1 MLTGGNPRQ
10 RQIGM
15 VQRKAIWLT
24 WIVALLAAC
33 SLALTALAQDEP
45 GERADASITRSVQD
59 AILAVPALK
68 AMDIRVET
76 QRGIVRLTGFVNSI
90 ADIAQA
96 DRIVRRVQG
105 VGGVRNDLRVSNR
118 PSRA

>member
-1 MLTGGNPRQ
+1 
-10 RQIGM
+10 M
-15 VQRKAIWLT
+15 VQRQAIWLT
-24 WIVALLAAC
+24 WIAALLAAF
-33 SLALTALAQDEP
+33 SLAFTALAQDAP

-76 QRGIVRLTGFVNSI
+76 LRGIVRLTGFVNSI
-90 ADIAQA
+90 AEIAQT
-96 DRIVRRVQG
+96 DRIVRGVQG
-105 VGGVRNDLRVSNR
+105 VGGVRNELRVANR

>member
-15 VQRKAIWLT
+15 VQRQAIWLT

-33 SLALTALAQDEP
+33 SFALAQDAP

-76 QRGIVRLTGFVNSI
+76 LRGIVRLSGFVDSI

-105 VGGVRNDLRVSNR
+105 VGGVRNELRVSNR

>member
-1 MLTGGNPRQ
+1 MIQ
-10 RQIGM
+10 RQ
-15 VQRKAIWLT
+15 AIWLKSLA
-24 WIVALLAAC
+24 ALLVAC
-33 SLALTALAQDEP
+33 GFTFTALAQDEP
-45 GERADASITRSVQD
+45 GQRADASITRSVQD

-76 QRGIVRLTGFVNSI
+76 VRGIVRLTGFVNSI

-96 DRIVRRVQG
+96 DRIAHGVRG
-105 VGGVRNDLRVSNR
+105 VGGVRNHLRVANR

>member
-1 MLTGGNPRQ
+1 
-10 RQIGM
+10 M
-15 VQRKAIWLT
+15 VQGQAILLAWT
-24 WIVALLAAC
+24 VALLAAC
-33 SLALTALAQDEP
+33 GFALTALAQDAP

-68 AMDIRVET
+68 AMDIRVDT
-76 QRGIVRLTGFVNSI
+76 RRGIVRLTGFVNSI

-96 DRIVRRVQG
+96 DRIARRVQG

>member
-1 MLTGGNPRQ
+1 
-10 RQIGM
+10 M

-24 WIVALLAAC
+24 RIVALLAAC

-59 AILAVPALK
+59 AVPALK

-76 QRGIVRLTGFVNSI
+76 LRGIVRLTGFVNSI

-96 DRIVRRVQG
+96 DRIARRVQG

>member
-1 MLTGGNPRQ
+1 
-10 RQIGM
+10 M
-15 VQRKAIWLT
+15 VQKRVIGLT

-33 SLALTALAQDEP
+33 GFAFTALAQDTP
-45 GERADASITRSVQD
+45 GERADASITRSVQE

-76 QRGIVRLTGFVNSI
+76 LRGIVRLTGFVNSI

-105 VGGVRNDLRVSNR
+105 VGGLRNDLRVSNR